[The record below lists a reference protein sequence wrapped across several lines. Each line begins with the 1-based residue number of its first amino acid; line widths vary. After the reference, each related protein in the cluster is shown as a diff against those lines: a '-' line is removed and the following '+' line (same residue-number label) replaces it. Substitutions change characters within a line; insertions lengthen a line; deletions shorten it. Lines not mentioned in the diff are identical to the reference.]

1 MVPSCLMGRFG
12 SSMDFERIEKWDYI
26 VVAVSSEYYKKFSM
40 VELEDIKQSLY
51 QWFVEHPNKLNEWEA
66 IGEKDAKNLIY
77 RSLRNQALDYCQRWK
92 AKSVGYDTGDLY
104 YYEPEMVEAI
114 LPAVLRGDYGVTHK
128 LNLGRP
134 GRPSAPSEGGN
145 LTIIMLEVDA
155 AYWKLSKDDKK
166 ILFFRHA
173 ESLDFKEIANLLE
186 LFSEDTVRMRHKRAI
201 KRLIN
206 KMGGFKPY
214 KDNDFSDKEHEEE
227 DTVEDTDNN
236 THAENGDEYRSDE
249 E

>member
-1 MVPSCLMGRFG
+1 
-12 SSMDFERIEKWDYI
+12 MDFERIEKWDYI
-26 VVAVSSEYYKKFSM
+26 VVAVSSEYHKKFSM

-104 YYEPEMVEAI
+104 YYEPDMVEAI

-166 ILFFRHA
+166 ILFFRYA

-186 LFSEDTVRMRHKRAI
+186 LFSEDTARMRHKRAI

-214 KDNDFSDKEHEEE
+214 RDVDFSSKEDDEEE
-227 DTVEDTDNN
+227 ETIEYKDIQSDSESR
-236 THAENGDEYRSDE
+236 DEHGSDE